1 MAALAA
7 VPVRAWRRAAVLVMV
22 GTVVLIA
29 APEGVL
35 WLLHQAAGHDPG
47 RWARWLIGV
56 SGETGILLLGLGA
69 ARTIRDEVGSWQA
82 ALGLV
87 RPTWRDLRTGL
98 LWMLLELLARALV
111 VGLFEAVL
119 GRDAVRNASNL
130 RVSGHHSVIAIMAA
144 LLVASVLA
152 PAAEEVQ
159 CRGVLLRAGMAQWG
173 FRRAALL
180 SSLFF
185 GVLHADQASS
195 VAGAVVLSTN
205 IAVFGYL
212 QCVLVRRSGR
222 LAPAM
227 VAHGAS
233 NGFALWVALAG

>member
-1 MAALAA
+1 MLRPYRSPSQHRPP
-7 VPVRAWRRAAVLVMV
+7 VPQLPRPHRRRSTRRWPRSPPSPY
-22 GTVVLIA
+22 G
-29 APEGVL
+29 PG
-35 WLLHQAAGHDPG
+35 GRDPG
-47 RWARWLIGV
+47 RWVRWLIGV
-56 SGETGILLLGLGA
+56 TGETGILLLALGA
-69 ARTIRDEVGSWQA
+69 ARTIRAQGGSGQA
-82 ALGLV
+82 ALGPA
-87 RPTWRDLRTGL
+87 RPTWRDLRSGL
-98 LWMLLELLARALV
+98 LWMLLELLVRAVV
-111 VGLFEAVL
+111 VGVFEAVL
-119 GRDAVRNASNL
+119 GREAVRNASNL
-130 RVSGHHSVIAIMAA
+130 HVSGHHSVIAIVAA

-159 CRGVLLRAGMAQWG
+159 CRGVLLRAGMAHWG

-185 GVLHADQASS
+185 GLLHADQASS
-195 VAGAVVLSTN
+195 VAGALVLATN

-233 NGFALWVALAG
+233 NGIALWIALAA